1 MALSETIHSL
11 TQLGDYIRCFES
23 DLEDAIISANH
34 HNKWFTVENCKR
46 ALTAIATSY
55 LDDMALND
63 FVEKY
68 PKLTSDLPI
77 KNVGIVAAGNLPL
90 VGFHDLLCVLLTPHT
105 IQLKLSDKDKIL
117 FPFLIQQL
125 QKIDSNLGKR
135 IKIVDRLNHFDAV
148 IATGSN
154 NTARYFEYYFGK
166 YPSIIRKNRNSIAI
180 LNGSETHDD
189 LVKLGDDIFGYFGL
203 GCRNVSKLYVP
214 RNYDFQP
221 LKEALMNYQFVSD
234 HYHYRNNLDYNRT
247 LLMMN
252 HIPFLNID
260 FVNFIEDNQ
269 IASAISNVHYQY
281 YDSLDLVMAEIE
293 AQKEQIQCIVG
304 KIVPIKAIPFGTAQ
318 HPSLNDYADHVDTM
332 DFLLNLNS
340 TF

>member
-1 MALSETIHSL
+1 
-11 TQLGDYIRCFES
+11 
-23 DLEDAIISANH
+23 
-34 HNKWFTVENCKR
+34 
-46 ALTAIATSY
+46 
-55 LDDMALND
+55 
-63 FVEKY
+63 
-68 PKLTSDLPI
+68 
-77 KNVGIVAAGNLPL
+77 
-90 VGFHDLLCVLLTPHT
+90 
-105 IQLKLSDKDKIL
+105 
-117 FPFLIQQL
+117 
-125 QKIDSNLGKR
+125 
-135 IKIVDRLNHFDAV
+135 
-148 IATGSN
+148 
-154 NTARYFEYYFGK
+154 
-166 YPSIIRKNRNSIAI
+166 
-180 LNGSETHDD
+180 
-189 LVKLGDDIFGYFGL
+189 
-203 GCRNVSKLYVP
+203 
-214 RNYDFQP
+214 
-221 LKEALMNYQFVSD
+221 MNYQFVSD